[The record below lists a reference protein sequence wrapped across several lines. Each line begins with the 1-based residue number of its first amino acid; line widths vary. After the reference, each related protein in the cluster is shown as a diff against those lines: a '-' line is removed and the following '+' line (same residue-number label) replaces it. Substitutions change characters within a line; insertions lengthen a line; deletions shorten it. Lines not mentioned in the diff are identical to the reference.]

1 MSNLTAASGL
11 SRRAVLR
18 GLGTAIALPSLAS
31 LRAASGATGGESIP
45 TRMAFLYIPN
55 GVHVERW
62 RPTGEGRDFG
72 LGPSLEPV
80 APFRD
85 QLQLI
90 TGLAQ
95 RNGTA
100 GPDGA
105 GDHARAAATFLTGVR
120 PRKTAGADI
129 RAGISVDQIAAAA
142 VGGATRFPSLEL
154 SCDAARRSGNCDS
167 GYSCAYQ
174 FNLSWRSERQPLAAE
189 SNPRLVFERLFGA
202 GKGEERKA
210 NLAARQRQ
218 RRSILDFV
226 VEDARAIH
234 GRLAGDDRRKLDEYL
249 TGLREI
255 ERQVA
260 RFDAAPP
267 EVPDLDLPGGPPP
280 SYADHIG
287 LMADLLVLAFRTDST
302 RIATFMLA
310 HDGSNRS
317 FPEIG
322 VADGH
327 HHLSHHQG
335 DAEKLE
341 KIARIDRFYAEQF
354 AAILRRFQE
363 IREADGR
370 TLLDHAMLV
379 YASGLSDGNRHR
391 HDDLPVIL
399 AGGAGG
405 RLATGRHLKLPG
417 EQPMTNLYLTMLGLA
432 GAPQQSFG
440 DSTGPLDAVRA

>member
-1 MSNLTAASGL
+1 
-11 SRRAVLR
+11 VLR

-322 VADGH
+322 VPDGH

-417 EQPMTNLYLTMLGLA
+417 EQPMTNLYLTMLDLA